1 MKNNSSK
8 IASNALAD
16 TAFEI
21 VLRSFPATANEE
33 HPVFRLKN
41 LFQFEINRFLE
52 IWPERSRGTN
62 LEGAQIVISHDSAAL
77 YPSEFIADPDCSIT
91 YYRNNN
97 KRGLIYIETSPVSDE
112 QGLINIFTLRDV
124 NFLDGTF
131 DAHEDGFSVA
141 EEIIRAAW
149 RNVLGRD
156 AIAPPSIVEKLL
168 SVLESLK
175 ANGAPVP
182 VRNFAAFCG
191 RVALERSDSGKTF
204 DKEETDAIMGE
215 SLVELGLFPD
225 PSWAKQASSART
237 ARRVFLNFQHADLVG
252 PNGMDLDGDLLSEEA
267 LSLTFRDA

>member
-1 MKNNSSK
+1 MKNKPLKK
-8 IASNALAD
+8 IVSNALAD

-21 VLRSFPATANEE
+21 VLRSFPETATDE

-41 LFQFEINRFLE
+41 LFQSEIHRFLE
-52 IWPERSRGTN
+52 IWLERSLGTS

-77 YPSEFIADPDCSIT
+77 YPPEFIADPDCSIT

-112 QGLINIFTLRDV
+112 QGLRNIFTLRDV
-124 NFLDGTF
+124 NFLDGSF

-141 EEIIRAAW
+141 AEIIRAAW

-156 AIAPPSIVEKLL
+156 AIAPPAIVEKLL
-168 SVLESLK
+168 SVLGGLK
-175 ANGAPVP
+175 VNNAPVP
-182 VRNFAAFCG
+182 VRSFAAFCG
-191 RVALERSDSGKTF
+191 RFALERSDSGETY
-204 DKEETDAIMGE
+204 DAEETDAIMGE

-237 ARRVFLNFQHADLVG
+237 ARRVFLNF
-252 PNGMDLDGDLLSEEA
+252 
-267 LSLTFRDA
+267 